1 MTSRDITRLRLLNQ
15 QISAGRYTAPAA
27 LVRWMGCIQ
36 AQDFAGAKWAIGSRI
51 KGMTEAAVEKD
62 FNEGRFLRTHVLRP
76 TWHFVAPEDIRWM
89 LKLTAPRLKAFN
101 KNMHRN
107 LEITPAILKR
117 STAVIEKALA
127 GGKQLTRTELLLRLK
142 KSKIN
147 TDDIR
152 FSFLLMD
159 AELDGVICSG
169 PRQGKQFTYA
179 LLEERVPPA
188 AAKSRDEALTEL
200 ARRYFSSRG
209 PATLPDFAW
218 WGGITLSDAKK
229 GLEQCRQELAY
240 EEINGQAYWFLPDAA
255 LSPVSSNAVYLLPAY
270 DEYAIGYKD
279 RNDILSSKHSRE
291 AGNGIFK
298 PIIVAGG
305 QIAGTWQRTLKKD
318 AVEVE
323 LNAFD
328 PLSAAVQKRLN
339 DAVKKYGRFLGKKA
353 G

>member
-1 MTSRDITRLRLLNQ
+1 MISRDIIQRRLINQ
-15 QISAGRYTAPAA
+15 QLAASAATGCFSTSAA
-27 LVRWMGCIQ
+27 LVQWMGCIQ
-36 AQDFAGAKWAIGSRI
+36 AQDFAGGKWAIGSRI

-117 STAVIEKALA
+117 STAIIEKALA

-188 AAKSRDEALTEL
+188 AAKSREEALTEL

-229 GLEQCRQELAY
+229 GLEQCRQELAH
-240 EEINGQAYWFLPDAA
+240 EEINGQAYWFLPGAA
-255 LSPVSSNAVYLLPAY
+255 
-270 DEYAIGYKD
+270 
-279 RNDILSSKHSRE
+279 
-291 AGNGIFK
+291 
-298 PIIVAGG
+298 
-305 QIAGTWQRTLKKD
+305 
-318 AVEVE
+318 
-323 LNAFD
+323 
-328 PLSAAVQKRLN
+328 
-339 DAVKKYGRFLGKKA
+339 
-353 G
+353 

>member
-1 MTSRDITRLRLLNQ
+1 
-15 QISAGRYTAPAA
+15 
-27 LVRWMGCIQ
+27 
-36 AQDFAGAKWAIGSRI
+36 
-51 KGMTEAAVEKD
+51 
-62 FNEGRFLRTHVLRP
+62 
-76 TWHFVAPEDIRWM
+76 
-89 LKLTAPRLKAFN
+89 
-101 KNMHRN
+101 
-107 LEITPAILKR
+107 
-117 STAVIEKALA
+117 
-127 GGKQLTRTELLLRLK
+127 
-142 KSKIN
+142 
-147 TDDIR
+147 
-152 FSFLLMD
+152 LMD

-188 AAKSRDEALTEL
+188 AAKSREEALTEL

-229 GLEQCRQELAY
+229 GLEQCRQELAH
-240 EEINGQAYWFLPDAA
+240 EEINGQAYWFLPGAA
-255 LSPVSSNAVYLLPAY
+255 LLPASSPAVYLLPAY

-279 RNDILSSKHSRE
+279 RNDILSSKHTRQ

-298 PIIVAGG
+298 PIIVSGG
-305 QIAGTWQRTLKKD
+305 QIAGTWQRTLKKE

-328 PLSAAVQKRLN
+328 PLSATVQRRLK
-339 DAVKKYGRFLGKKA
+339 DAVKQYGKFLGKKV